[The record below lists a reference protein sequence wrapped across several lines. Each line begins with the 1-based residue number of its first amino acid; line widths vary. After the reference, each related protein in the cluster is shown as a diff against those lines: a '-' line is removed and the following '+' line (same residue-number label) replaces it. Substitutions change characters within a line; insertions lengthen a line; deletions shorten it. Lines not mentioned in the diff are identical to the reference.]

1 MLIFAAGA
9 APPFFTDVA
18 LLILA
23 SAAIAYI
30 CYRLGIIPIVG
41 FLIAGVLIGPE
52 ATGLVSDKE
61 IVDAAAEVGV
71 LLLLFTIGI
80 EFSLEKLSRI
90 KRLIFGGGGLQVG
103 LATGVTVAIL
113 MAFGVS
119 WQASL
124 FTGFLVALSSTAIV
138 LKLLSDRG
146 ELEEDHGKVGLGLL
160 IFQDLAI
167 IVMVLLVPLM
177 SGQGGG
183 SLAIVWALAKAAFI
197 IVAVLLVAR
206 RIMPRFLEAVARTCS
221 PELFLLTVIG
231 ICFGTAFL
239 TSLAGVSLALG
250 AFLAGIVVS
259 ESKFSEHAM
268 GEIMPLQI
276 LFSAT
281 FFVSVGMLLDVG
293 FLISN
298 LPLVLG
304 IVVLVLLIK
313 IVTTGIS
320 LRILG
325 YPMPIALASGLMLA
339 QIGEFSFVL
348 ERAGREAG
356 LFPAGMEG
364 TGSQTFIAATVIV
377 MIMTP
382 MLHTLGMK
390 VRDRMMDGEA
400 DTSASEDSEP
410 EVHGHI
416 PVMSDHVVIAG
427 YGMSAQYLVRSLRS
441 FDIPFVVLTLSPEGA
456 TEAEEQGVHVLRGDY
471 AKQHTLNLAHV
482 GSART
487 LIIADDNPGMTHR
500 VAMVARQ
507 MNPDMHIVVRSPRK
521 SDVKSLHEEGVDCVI
536 VDELEA
542 IVQLL
547 AQTLK
552 DREVPVEDID
562 DIVDHI
568 RSHDY
573 EDILVTPPEGAIILD
588 PHKETCDHG
597 NTRMI
602 VVPEATDVCPQ
613 CVELGDEWVHLRV
626 CMTCGHVGCCDS
638 SKNQHARK
646 HFEETGHPIIRS
658 LEPGETWGWCFIDD
672 QYVR

>member
-9 APPFFTDVA
+9 APPFFVDVA

-23 SAAIAYI
+23 SALIAYV

-80 EFSLEKLSRI
+80 EFSLEKLARI

-103 LATGVTVAIL
+103 LATGTTVAGL

-146 ELEEDHGKVGLGLL
+146 EMEEEHGQVGLGLL

-167 IVMVLLVPLM
+167 IVMVLLVPLL

-183 SLAIVWALAKAAFI
+183 SLAIVWALTKAALI
-197 IVAVLLVAR
+197 IVAVLVVAR
-206 RIMPRFLEAVARTCS
+206 RLMPRFLEAVARTCS

-231 ICFGTAFL
+231 ICFGTAYL
-239 TSLAGVSLALG
+239 TSLAGVSLSLG

-293 FLISN
+293 FLFGN

-304 IVVLVLLIK
+304 IVVVVLVVK
-313 IVTTGIS
+313 IITTGLS
-320 LRILG
+320 LKILG
-325 YPMPIALASGLMLA
+325 YPLPIALASGLMLA

-356 LFPAGMEG
+356 LFPAGLEG

-382 MLHTLGMK
+382 LLHTLGMK
-390 VRDRMMDGEA
+390 LRDRM
-400 DTSASEDSEP
+400 SAPETPSDVQTEP
-410 EVHGHI
+410 MVHGHI
-416 PVMSDHVVIAG
+416 PAMSNHVIIAG

-441 FDIPFVVLTLSPEGA
+441 FDIPFLVLTLSPEGA
-456 TEAEEQGVHVLRGDY
+456 TEAEEMGIHVLRGDY
-471 AKQHTLNLAHV
+471 TKQHTLGLAHIDA
-482 GSART
+482 ART
-487 LIIADDNPGMTHR
+487 LIIADDNPGWAHR

-507 MNPDMHIVVRSPRK
+507 MNPDVHIVVRTPRK
-521 SDVKSLHEEGVDCVI
+521 SDVRSLHEEGVDCVI
-536 VDELEA
+536 VDELES

-547 AQTLK
+547 GKTLK
-552 DREVPVEDID
+552 DHDVSVPDID
-562 DIVDHI
+562 RIIEHI
-568 RSHDY
+568 RGHDY
-573 EDILVTPPEGAIILD
+573 EDILGTPSADGIVLD
-588 PHKETCDHG
+588 PRSEMCDHAAS
-597 NTRMI
+597 RMV
-602 VVPEATDVCPQ
+602 VVPSATDVCPQ
-613 CVELGDEWVHLRV
+613 CVEQGDTWVHLRV
-626 CMTCGHVGCCDS
+626 CMTCGQVGCCDS
-638 SKNQHARK
+638 SKNKHARA
-646 HFEETGHPIIRS
+646 HFEKEGHPVIRS
-658 LEPGETWGWCFIDD
+658 IEDGESWGWCYVDD

>member
-1 MLIFAAGA
+1 MLLFAAGA
-9 APPFFTDVA
+9 APAFFVDVA
-18 LLILA
+18 FLILA
-23 SAAIAYI
+23 SALIAYV

-80 EFSLEKLSRI
+80 EFSLEKLARI

-103 LATGVTVAIL
+103 LTTGVTVAGL

-146 ELEEDHGKVGLGLL
+146 EMEEEHGQVGLGLL

-167 IVMVLLVPLM
+167 IVMVLLVPLL

-197 IVAVLLVAR
+197 IIAVLLFAR
-206 RIMPRFLEAVARTCS
+206 KLMPRFLEAVARTCS

-231 ICFGTAFL
+231 ICFGTAYL
-239 TSLAGVSLALG
+239 TSLAGVSLSLG

-293 FLISN
+293 FLFAN

-313 IVTTGIS
+313 VLTTGVG

-356 LFPAGMEG
+356 LFPAGLEG

-382 MLHTLGMK
+382 MLHSLGIK
-390 VRDRMMDGEA
+390 VRDKMTHSLPPANAPD
-400 DTSASEDSEP
+400 EP
-410 EVHGHI
+410 VVHGHI
-416 PVMSDHVVIAG
+416 PPLEGHVIIAG
-427 YGMSAQYLVRSLRS
+427 YGMSARYLVRALSS
-441 FDIPFVVLTLSPEGA
+441 FDISFLVLTLSPEGA
-456 TEAEEQGVHVLRGDY
+456 TEAEEQGTLVLRGDY
-471 AKQHTLNLAHV
+471 AKQHTLNLARV
-482 GSART
+482 AEART
-487 LIIADDNPGMTHR
+487 LIIADDNPGMAHR

-507 MNPDMHIVVRSPRK
+507 MNPDLHIVVRTPRK
-521 SDVKSLHEEGVDCVI
+521 SDVQSLHDEGVDCVI
-536 VDELEA
+536 VDELES

-547 AQTLK
+547 GQTLK
-552 DREVPVEDID
+552 DYNVPVAEID
-562 DIVDHI
+562 GIVEHI
-568 RSHDY
+568 REHDY
-573 EDILVTPPEGAIILD
+573 EDVLASQPQGAVVLD
-588 PHKETCDHG
+588 PHSETCDHAAS
-597 NTRMI
+597 RLI
-602 VVPEATDVCPQ
+602 VVPQSQDTCPQ
-613 CVELGDEWVHLRV
+613 CVALGDSWVHLRV
-626 CMTCGHVGCCDS
+626 CMTCGQAGCCDS
-638 SKNQHARK
+638 SKNKHARA
-646 HFEETGHPIIRS
+646 HFESEGHPVIRS
-658 LEPGETWGWCFIDD
+658 LEPGETWGWCYVDD
-672 QYVR
+672 QYIR